1 MNVLKDLEK
10 INMSNSIKWIIFVT
24 GWMTFRA
31 VGSSLFL
38 FWNITGNERGAPPE
52 WVLAL
57 VGDFI
62 IGTTALFLVYFILKK
77 PSYLIWVLLL
87 SWNVLGLI
95 DLLGAIRTSLLV
107 PFGPIP
113 EIGLTSLGVRSILI
127 LNTFLQISCIYLLF
141 KDSVRNYFKN

>member
-1 MNVLKDLEK
+1 MP
-10 INMSNSIKWIIFVT
+10 NSIRWILFVT

-57 VGDFI
+57 IGDFI
-62 IGTTALFLVYFILKK
+62 IGTTAFFLVYGIFKK

-87 SWNVLGLI
+87 SWNILGLI

-113 EIGLTSLGVRSILI
+113 EVGLTSVGVRSILF

>member
-1 MNVLKDLEK
+1 
-10 INMSNSIKWIIFVT
+10 MSNSIRWIIFVT

-31 VGSSLFL
+31 IGSSLFL

-57 VGDFI
+57 IGDFI
-62 IGTTALFLVYFILKK
+62 IGITAFFLVYGILKK

-87 SWNVLGLI
+87 SWNILGLI

-113 EIGLTSLGVRSILI
+113 EMGLTSLGVRSILF

>member
-1 MNVLKDLEK
+1 
-10 INMSNSIKWIIFVT
+10 MSNSIKWIIFVT

-38 FWNITGNERGAPPE
+38 FWNITGNERGAPQE

-62 IGTTALFLVYFILKK
+62 IGTTALFLVYAILKK
-77 PSYLIWVLLL
+77 PSSLVWVLLL
-87 SWNVLGLI
+87 SWNVLGLV
-95 DLLGAIRTSLLV
+95 DLFGAIRTSLLV

-113 EIGLTSLGVRSILI
+113 EMGLTSVGVRSILF

>member
-1 MNVLKDLEK
+1 
-10 INMSNSIKWIIFVT
+10 MSNSIRWIIFVT

-31 VGSSLFL
+31 IGSSLFL

-57 VGDFI
+57 IGDFI

-87 SWNVLGLI
+87 SWNILGLI

-113 EIGLTSLGVRSILI
+113 EMGLTSLGVRSILF

-141 KDSVRNYFKN
+141 KESVRNYFKN

>member
-1 MNVLKDLEK
+1 MP
-10 INMSNSIKWIIFVT
+10 NSIRWIIFVT

-57 VGDFI
+57 IGDFI

-77 PSYLIWVLLL
+77 PSYLIWILLL
-87 SWNVLGLI
+87 SWNILGLI

-113 EIGLTSLGVRSILI
+113 EVGLTSVGVRSILF

>member
-1 MNVLKDLEK
+1 
-10 INMSNSIKWIIFVT
+10 MSNSIKWIIFIT
-24 GWMTFRA
+24 GWMSFRA

-62 IGTTALFLVYFILKK
+62 IGTTALFLVYFIFKK

-87 SWNVLGLI
+87 SWNVLGLV

-107 PFGPIP
+107 PFAPIP
-113 EIGLTSLGVRSILI
+113 EIGLTSLGVRFILI

-141 KDSVRNYFKN
+141 KNL

>member
-1 MNVLKDLEK
+1 MP
-10 INMSNSIKWIIFVT
+10 NSIRWIIFVT

-57 VGDFI
+57 IGDFI
-62 IGTTALFLVYFILKK
+62 IGTTAFFLVYGILKK
-77 PSYLIWVLLL
+77 PSYLIWGLLL
-87 SWNVLGLI
+87 SWNILGLI

-127 LNTFLQISCIYLLF
+127 LNTFLQISCIYLLS

>member
-1 MNVLKDLEK
+1 
-10 INMSNSIKWIIFVT
+10 MSNSIRWIIFVT

-31 VGSSLFL
+31 IGSSLFL

-57 VGDFI
+57 IGDFI
-62 IGTTALFLVYFILKK
+62 IGTTAFFLVYGILKK

-87 SWNVLGLI
+87 SWNILGLI

-113 EIGLTSLGVRSILI
+113 EMGLTSLGVRSILI
-127 LNTFLQISCIYLLF
+127 LNTFLQISCMYLLCLLYTSPSPR
-141 KDSVRNYFKN
+141 D

>member
-1 MNVLKDLEK
+1 
-10 INMSNSIKWIIFVT
+10 MSNSIRWIIFVT

-38 FWNITGNERGAPPE
+38 FWNITENERGAPPE

-77 PSYLIWVLLL
+77 PSYLIWLLLL

-141 KDSVRNYFKN
+141 KDSVRSYFKN

>member
-1 MNVLKDLEK
+1 
-10 INMSNSIKWIIFVT
+10 MSNSIRWIIFVT

-31 VGSSLFL
+31 IGSSLFL

-52 WVLAL
+52 WILAL
-57 VGDFI
+57 IGDFI
-62 IGTTALFLVYFILKK
+62 IGTTAFFLVYGILKK

-87 SWNVLGLI
+87 SWNILGLI

-113 EIGLTSLGVRSILI
+113 EVGLTSVGVRSILF

-141 KDSVRNYFKN
+141 KDSVRSYFEN

>member
-1 MNVLKDLEK
+1 
-10 INMSNSIKWIIFVT
+10 MSNSIRWIIFVT

-77 PSYLIWVLLL
+77 PSYLIWLLLL

>member
-1 MNVLKDLEK
+1 
-10 INMSNSIKWIIFVT
+10 MSNSIRWIIFVT

-31 VGSSLFL
+31 IGSSLFL

-57 VGDFI
+57 IGDFI

-77 PSYLIWVLLL
+77 PSYLIWILLL
-87 SWNVLGLI
+87 SWNILGLI

-113 EIGLTSLGVRSILI
+113 EVGLTSLGVRSILI

>member
-1 MNVLKDLEK
+1 
-10 INMSNSIKWIIFVT
+10 MSNSIKWIIFVT

-57 VGDFI
+57 IGDFI
-62 IGTTALFLVYFILKK
+62 IGTTALFLVYGILKK

-87 SWNVLGLI
+87 SWNILGLI

-113 EIGLTSLGVRSILI
+113 EVGLTSVGVRSILF

>member
-1 MNVLKDLEK
+1 MY
-10 INMSNSIKWIIFVT
+10 SSIKWIVFVT

-62 IGTTALFLVYFILKK
+62 IGTTALFLVYAILKK
-77 PSYLIWVLLL
+77 PSSLVWVLLL
-87 SWNVLGLI
+87 SWNILGAI
-95 DLLGAIRTSLLV
+95 DLFSAIRTSFLV

-113 EIGLTSLGVRSILI
+113 EIGLTNIGVRSILI

-141 KDSVRNYFKN
+141 KGSVRNYFKN

>member
-1 MNVLKDLEK
+1 
-10 INMSNSIKWIIFVT
+10 MSNSIKWIIFVT
-24 GWMTFRA
+24 AWMTFRA

-62 IGTTALFLVYFILKK
+62 IGTTALFLVYAILKK
-77 PSYLIWVLLL
+77 PSSLVWVLLL
-87 SWNVLGLI
+87 SWNILGAI
-95 DLLGAIRTSLLV
+95 DLFSAIRTSFLV

>member
-1 MNVLKDLEK
+1 MP
-10 INMSNSIKWIIFVT
+10 NSIRWIIFVT

-52 WVLAL
+52 WILAL
-57 VGDFI
+57 IGDFI
-62 IGTTALFLVYFILKK
+62 IGTTAFFLVYGILKK
-77 PSYLIWVLLL
+77 PSYLIWGLLL
-87 SWNVLGLI
+87 SWNILGLI
-95 DLLGAIRTSLLV
+95 DLFGAIRTSLLV

-113 EIGLTSLGVRSILI
+113 EMGLTSVGVRSILF